1 MSLLFPRFVQS
12 DFAPVFRVL
21 DGGYNQSFRSFQ
33 PRFDVQET
41 KESYKLEGEFPG
53 FEQKDIN
60 IEFDERANTLSIKGR
75 SERHHEEGA
84 RPSAQVE
91 APAEAP
97 KAVESEQAAD
107 SETSSYHK
115 ASVEDDSEAF
125 VDVAKE
131 DATPAATPAESAAVE
146 TETKEVAREP
156 KAKSRYWVSERSVG
170 QFARTFTFPRSVGID
185 QSNVKASLKNGIL
198 SVIVPKAEL
207 PPNKHIE
214 IQ

>member
-1 MSLLFPRFVQS
+1 MSLLFPRLVQS
-12 DFAPVFRVL
+12 EFAPVFRLL

-41 KESYKLEGEFPG
+41 KDGYKLEGEFPG
-53 FEQKDIN
+53 FDQKDIS
-60 IEFDERANTLSIKGR
+60 IEFTDTNTLSIKGR
-75 SERHHEEGA
+75 SERHHEEGT
-84 RPSAQVE
+84 RPNAQVE

-115 ASVEDDSEAF
+115 ASVEDESEAF

-131 DATPAATPAESAAVE
+131 DATPATTPAESAAAE
-146 TETKEVAREP
+146 TETKEVSQEP
-156 KAKSRYWVSERSVG
+156 KAKSRYWLSERSVG
-170 QFARTFTFPRSVGID
+170 QFARTFTFKDRVD
-185 QSNVKASLKNGIL
+185 QEHVRASLKDGIL

-207 PPNKHIE
+207 PPNKRIE